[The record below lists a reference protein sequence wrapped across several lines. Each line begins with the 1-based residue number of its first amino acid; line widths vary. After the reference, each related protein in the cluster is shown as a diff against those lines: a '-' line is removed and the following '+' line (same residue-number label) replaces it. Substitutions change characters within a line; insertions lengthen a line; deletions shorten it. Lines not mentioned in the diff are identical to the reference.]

1 MKPTIRH
8 LAASLAILLSTG
20 ASAQDPHF
28 TQFFAS
34 PLTLNPA
41 FTGLFDGDFRV
52 AANYRN
58 QWPTIN
64 NAFSTAT
71 ASIDMAV
78 LRNRLPEFDRWGV
91 GILALNDRSGNRIL
105 DNNHF
110 SLSTAYH
117 KGLDENGYHQITVGF
132 QGTYTSKTLDPSRA
146 DFEDELTSLGFT
158 GVTSEVFG
166 NNRVVVNYFDLH
178 TGLLYSGSTNGENS
192 FYLGFS
198 TYHVNRPNESF
209 LGGSFILEP
218 RVTVHGGGAF
228 PIGAEKTLHTSVL
241 HQRQAGAYET
251 VLGAAISAD
260 INHDEYNPINLY
272 GGLMYRVQDAFA
284 PYVGVEFGSIRLGYT
299 YDVNTSSLRTASNRR
314 GGNEISL
321 IYIRRPVDEARKKLH
336 CPKF

>member
-1 MKPTIRH
+1 MKHLRH
-8 LAASLAILLSTG
+8 AAPVLLALLLAGKTRG
-20 ASAQDPHF
+20 QDPHF

-41 FTGLFDGDFRV
+41 FTGLFDGDVRV

-58 QWPTIN
+58 QWPSIN

-71 ASIDMAV
+71 ASVDMAI
-78 LRNRLPEFDRWGV
+78 LRNRLPQYDRWGV

-105 DNNHF
+105 DNSHF

-117 KGLDENGYHQITVGF
+117 KGLDENGYHQLTVGF
-132 QGTYTSKTLDPSRA
+132 QGTYTSKTLDVSRA

-158 GVTSEVFG
+158 GVTSEVFS
-166 NNRVVVNYFDLH
+166 NSRVQVNYFDMH

-198 TYHVNRPNESF
+198 TYHVNRPDESF

-218 RVTVHGGGAF
+218 RVTVHGGGQF
-228 PIGAEKTLHTSVL
+228 PVGNDKILHTSML
-241 HQRQAGAYET
+241 HQRQAGAFET
-251 VLGAAISAD
+251 VVGAALSAD
-260 INHDEYNPINLY
+260 INHDEYNPVNLY
-272 GGLMYRVQDAFA
+272 GGLWYRLGDAVA
-284 PYVGVEFGSIRLGYT
+284 PYVGVEFGSFRLGYS

-314 GGNEISL
+314 GGNEVSL
-321 IYIRRPVDEARKKLH
+321 IFIRRPVDEARKRTH